1 MKLSALRILHGRY
14 LAEISLEASK
24 NSRRGIEYDVSEKKC
39 HNLLSVDTQMQ
50 KKMFNGQQ
58 IIAKRL

>member
-24 NSRRGIEYDVSEKKC
+24 NSRRGIEYDVSEKKMPQFVVGG
-39 HNLLSVDTQMQ
+39 HTNA